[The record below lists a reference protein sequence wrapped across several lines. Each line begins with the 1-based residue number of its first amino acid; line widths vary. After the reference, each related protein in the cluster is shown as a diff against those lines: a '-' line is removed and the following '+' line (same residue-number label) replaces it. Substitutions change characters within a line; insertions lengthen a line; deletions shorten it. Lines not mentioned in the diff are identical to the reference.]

1 MASIR
6 VTKASSVKSIKYQ
19 FKEDTGLTLRIYNG
33 VKFADEKTKI
43 VEIAKTDD
51 PTGTLEIHGRTLVG
65 NVEKFFKESFGIRVQ
80 IANGKDTDLM
90 DNKLSLAKAKRA

>member
-1 MASIR
+1 MASIK
-6 VTKASSVKSIKYQ
+6 VTKASSVKSIKRQ

-51 PTGTLEIHGRTLVG
+51 PTGNLEIHGRTLVG

-80 IANGKDTDLM
+80 IANGKDTGLM
-90 DNKLSLAKAKRA
+90 DNKLSLAKAKKA